1 MGTGW
6 GAHAVRP
13 YKRAVIRVHL
23 RPSSAFIRVRRFC
36 ASVTPLSGTIAPVSS
51 EPARKESGPRPSA
64 GRDLTTGSI
73 PRHLVAFATPMLAAN
88 ALQTAYSFVNAFW
101 VGRFLGTE
109 ALAAVT
115 VSQPVIFVVIASAA
129 GLTLAG
135 NILVAQYYGAR
146 EWDRLRQTVQTS
158 VTLVSIASVLLLV
171 VGQLVVRRLLVAINT
186 PADIFAAS
194 VSYLHITL
202 WTIPFAFGIFLIA
215 SLLRG
220 IGDSRTPVYFQVISL
235 LLNAILDPL
244 LMFGWLGFPR
254 LGLNGTAWA
263 TLTAQ
268 VLAVIALFF
277 YLPQRRPLVAPDWR
291 RLQLDRATA
300 WLLLWIGVPSMVQQ
314 SVVSVSG
321 LFIVSFV
328 SAFGSTADAAY
339 GAAIRIDG
347 IAFLPALTMGLAVST
362 LAGQNL
368 GARLFDRVRQTFR
381 WGILLSAGL
390 SALIAAVVIG
400 FPRSFIH
407 IFSTDPEVVA
417 IGAGYL
423 RIVGWTYLLYAV
435 MFASNGIING
445 SGQTLITT
453 AFSVTSLWGIRLP
466 LAWYLAHRM
475 HSVRGIWWGMLS
487 SVFFGML
494 FTLAYYATG
503 RWKRVVV
510 RHRRGAGE

>member
-1 MGTGW
+1 
-6 GAHAVRP
+6 
-13 YKRAVIRVHL
+13 
-23 RPSSAFIRVRRFC
+23 
-36 ASVTPLSGTIAPVSS
+36 
-51 EPARKESGPRPSA
+51 
-64 GRDLTTGSI
+64 
-73 PRHLVAFATPMLAAN
+73 LVAFATPMLAAS
-88 ALQTAYSFVNAFW
+88 ALQSAYSFVNAFW
-101 VGRFLGTE
+101 VGRRLGTE

-115 VSQPVIFVVIASAA
+115 VSQPVIFVIIASAA
-129 GLTLAG
+129 GLTLAS

-158 VTLVSIASVLLLV
+158 VALVGVGSLLV
-171 VGQLVVRRLLVAINT
+171 LMVGQLAVRRLLTAINT
-186 PADIFAAS
+186 PPDILPAS

-202 WTIPFAFGIFLIA
+202 WTVPFSFGIFLIA

-220 IGDSRTPVYFQVISL
+220 IGDSRTPVYFQAVSV
-235 LLNAILDPL
+235 LLNGLLDPV

-263 TLTAQ
+263 TLIAQ
-268 VLAVIALFF
+268 AMAVAALFV
-277 YLPQRRPLVAPDWR
+277 YIPRRRPLVAPDWS

-339 GAAIRIDG
+339 GAALRIDG
-347 IAFLPALTMGLAVST
+347 VAFLPALTMGLAVST

-381 WGILLSAGL
+381 WGILLSTGI
-390 SALIAAVVIG
+390 SAVIAAVVIA
-400 FPRSFIH
+400 FPRFFVH
-407 IFSTDPEVVA
+407 IFSTDPAVVA

-423 RIVGWTYLLYAV
+423 RIVGWTYILYAV
-435 MFASNGIING
+435 MFASNGVING

-453 AFSVTSLWGIRLP
+453 AFSITALWGIRLP
-466 LAWYLAHRM
+466 LAWYLAHHM

-494 FTLAYYATG
+494 FSLAYYATG
-503 RWKRVVV
+503 RWKQVVV
-510 RHRRGAGE
+510 RHRRGAGGE